1 MYIEVA
7 DIKAI
12 MRTLPSSS
20 KLSDEDIQQFIE
32 TAEAHVDSFLSDTY
46 EVPFLNPPRIIKKI
60 TADLTVYF
68 LTEALY
74 TSFQPN
80 SQEGNQTRYD
90 RSMETLKSIRNGD
103 IVLAGITPKLPFD
116 QIGFASTFDGEIFFT
131 IDPDKEW

>member
-1 MYIEVA
+1 MYIDVA
-7 DIKAI
+7 DVKTV
-12 MRTLPSSS
+12 MRSLPTTT
-20 KLSDEDIQQFIE
+20 KLPDEDIQQFIE
-32 TAEAHVDSFLSDTY
+32 TAESHIDSYLSEVYD
-46 EVPFLNPPRIIKKI
+46 VPFVNPPRIIKKV
-60 TADLTVYF
+60 ALDLTVYF

-90 RSMETLKSIRNGD
+90 RSMEVLKSIRNGD
-103 IVLAGITPKLPFD
+103 VVLAGAYPKVPFD

>member
-7 DIKAI
+7 DVKTV
-12 MRTLPSSS
+12 MRSLPTTT
-20 KLSDEDIQQFIE
+20 KLPDEDIQQFIE
-32 TAEAHVDSFLSDTY
+32 TAESHIDSYLSEVYD
-46 EVPFLNPPRIIKKI
+46 VPFINPPRIIKKV
-60 TADLTVYF
+60 ALDLTVYF

-80 SQEGNQTRYD
+80 SLEGNQTRYD
-90 RSMETLKSIRNGD
+90 RSMEVLKSIRNGD
-103 IVLAGITPKLPFD
+103 VVLAGIPPKVPFD

>member
-7 DIKAI
+7 DVKTV
-12 MRTLPSSS
+12 MRSLPTTT
-20 KLSDEDIQQFIE
+20 KLPDEDIQQFIE
-32 TAEAHVDSFLSDTY
+32 TAESHIDSYLSEVYD
-46 EVPFLNPPRIIKKI
+46 VPFINPPRIIKKV
-60 TADLTVYF
+60 ALDLTVYF

-90 RSMETLKSIRNGD
+90 RSMEVLKSIRNGD
-103 IVLAGITPKLPFD
+103 VVLAGISPKVPFN

>member
-7 DIKAI
+7 DVKTV
-12 MRTLPSSS
+12 MRSLPTTT
-20 KLSDEDIQQFIE
+20 KLPDEDIQQFIE
-32 TAEAHVDSFLSDTY
+32 TAESHIDSYLSEVYD
-46 EVPFLNPPRIIKKI
+46 VPFINPPRIIKKI
-60 TADLTVYF
+60 ALDLTVYF

-90 RSMETLKSIRNGD
+90 RSMEVLKSIRNGD
-103 IVLAGITPKLPFD
+103 VVLAGIQPKVPFN